1 MQLVLALVTGMI
13 AEAEGVKFFE
23 GTWEKALEE
32 ASKSNRLVFADFS
45 TEW

>member
-1 MQLVLALVTGMI
+1 MQLVLALVAVGLV
-13 AEAEGVKFFE
+13 EVEGVKFFE

-32 ASKSNRLVFADFS
+32 ASKSKRLVFADFS